1 MSYGEYGWNAM
12 LGGRVIS
19 DSYVKLVA
27 DVSDEPLTL
36 DDSVIHSRI
45 DLGSP
50 ADSDEQAYV
59 ESLFPAARKAIEKI
73 INKPIGEQKFELGMT
88 WWGCGFLIEIPKV
101 PLIAIKT
108 ITYKKL
114 DGTVVTWYD
123 ATASPA
129 VDPDKFIV
137 ETGSEPGAIF
147 LKVGESWPL
156 DALQGGFPVKIQ
168 FTAGITD
175 IPEDILQAMRFAFG
189 HFYDNRE
196 PVTDGRVNQ
205 PFEVPKT
212 MDWLGE
218 KYEYRPHI

>member
-1 MSYGEYGWNAM
+1 M
-12 LGGRVIS
+12 
-19 DSYVKLVA
+19 
-27 DVSDEPLTL
+27 
-36 DDSVIHSRI
+36 
-45 DLGSP
+45 
-50 ADSDEQAYV
+50 
-59 ESLFPAARKAIEKI
+59 
-73 INKPIGEQKFELGMT
+73 
-88 WWGCGFLIEIPKV
+88 PKV

-108 ITYKKL
+108 ITYMKL

-156 DALQGGFPVKIQ
+156 DALQSGFPVKIQ

-175 IPEDILQAMRFAFG
+175 IPDDLLQAMRYAFSQ
-189 HFYDNRE
+189 FYENRE

-212 MDWLGE
+212 LDWLCE